1 MSGTPSLPIAVASR
15 TGRSNFGPSPSTKYS
30 PRPIAS
36 GMVRMSENRIAA
48 SRSNRRSGCRVISQA
63 ISGFLA
69 MARKLPALARVSRYS
84 GR

>member
-1 MSGTPSLPIAVASR
+1 MSGTASLAASAALR
-15 TGRSNFGPSPSTKYS
+15 TVWRNLGPSPSTKYS
-30 PRPIAS
+30 ARPIAS

-48 SRSNRRSGCRVISQA
+48 SSGKRASGCRVTSQA

-69 MARKLPALARVSRYS
+69 MPRKLPALARVARYS